1 MYNYKDIED
10 LNNTLKT
17 SETMYAEGYI
27 NDHQLITL
35 INKVVRAKIQL
46 AGIKNYRELTSYINH
61 VYSLYMNGEIT
72 DKEYDVTNAMLDE
85 MIKDAFKF

>member
-1 MYNYKDIED
+1 MYNFKDIED
-10 LNNTLKT
+10 LNNTLKA

-27 NDHQLITL
+27 NDHQLTTL

-46 AGIKNYRELTSYINH
+46 AGIKNYRELTSYINL

-72 DKEYDVTNAMLDE
+72 DREYEVTNAMLDE
-85 MIKDAFKF
+85 MVKDAFNF